1 MRAQDSARR
10 VAWGRWAA
18 WLGAGLALAGLV
30 AVAGALPPDGRERAR
45 AAQFVGRF
53 HPLAVHLPI
62 GLLVLVP
69 ILEIAGRRAGRA
81 ALREA
86 AGLVLALAAA
96 GALAAAWDGWLLG
109 WSGGYAGAEV
119 IRHMWGGAAVAGLGL
134 AALGSR
140 TGAPHSRVAAFAYP
154 PLLAL
159 AFAAMVWT
167 GHEGGSLSHGA
178 RFLTEEM
185 PDPLRRWLGVAVNR
199 PAPAGAATPLDTHA
213 AALGAGRIAARV
225 AAPPSGG
232 GWNDPRA
239 YAARIAPLF
248 ERSCVPCHRPGK
260 RKGGLRMD
268 TYAQLVAGGED
279 GPVIVPGDPRGSELV
294 RRITLPADDDD
305 YMPSDGRKPLSAEE
319 VAAVEQWIAAGA
331 KGP

>member
-1 MRAQDSARR
+1 
-10 VAWGRWAA
+10 
-18 WLGAGLALAGLV
+18 LGAALALAGLV

-69 ILEIAGRRAGRA
+69 LLEIAGRRAGRA

-86 AGLVLALAAA
+86 AGLVLVLAAA
-96 GALAAAWDGWLLG
+96 SALAAAWDGWLLG

-119 IRHMWGGAAVAGLGL
+119 IRHMWGGAAVAGLAL

-178 RFLTEEM
+178 HFLTEEM
-185 PDPLRRWLGVAVNR
+185 PEPLRRWLGVAAK
-199 PAPAGAATPLDTHA
+199 PPGPA
-213 AALGAGRIAARV
+213 AAAAHPDTPVAVRSVDRI
-225 AAPPSGG
+225 AAPPSAPASRGG
-232 GWNDPRA
+232 ANDPRA

-260 RKGGLRMD
+260 RKGGLRLD
-268 TYAQLVAGGED
+268 TYAQLLAGGED
-279 GPVIVPGDPRGSELV
+279 GPVIVPGDPRGSELM

-305 YMPSDGRKPLSAEE
+305 YMPSDGRKPFSAQE